1 MRLQSMG
8 EEMGRAPGTPRRWVV
23 GFTATALLALATQ
36 HLGPA
41 AAAGSYDWP
50 QFGGNPQ
57 HSGNNTQETTI
68 NAANAASLTQL
79 LQANLGSTVD
89 GAPAYLSGVATAGG
103 SHDMLFMTTKG
114 GTILAVDAHSGATLW
129 SHSTA
134 SACHINTNSTT
145 SGTPCYTTSS
155 PAIDPNRQYVY
166 SYGLDGDGS
175 NASAL
180 YGRVHKYA
188 VGDGMEVTSGGWPET
203 ATLKGFD
210 EKGSSALA
218 IAAARNG
225 TSYLY
230 VANGGYPGDNGDYQ
244 GHVTTINLATGT
256 QNVFNANCSNLT
268 IHFVE
273 NGIRSGAGQNDCS
286 AVQTAIWAR
295 AAVVY
300 NPATDRIYMSTGNGT
315 FNPGAHDWGDTV
327 FSLNPDGTG
336 ANGNPLGTYTPT
348 DYQTLQNQD
357 ADIGSTA
364 PALLPAPAG
373 SKYAH
378 LALQSGKDSQVRLLN
393 LDALDSSTGQTGGE
407 IQVLPVPQGN
417 EVLSTPAVWVNPAD
431 GSTWAYIVNDSGA
444 SALKLTV
451 DGSGNPSLSTVWKSM
466 NGGFSPLIA
475 NGVLYYAGSNNLWA
489 LDPTTGGTL
498 WHSTAIGG
506 IHWQSPVVANGVLYI
521 TDNSG
526 HLTAFASAAT
536 PTATN
541 TAAPATATNTAV
553 PATSTNTPVP
563 PTATNT
569 AAPSATNTPVPPTAT
584 NTSVPPTATNT
595 SVPSTSTKTPLP
607 PTASNT
613 PVPLTATNTSVPSTA
628 TPTGT
633 PVAAGTEVAI
643 DSGGPAAAPFVADTD
658 VSGGNTATFGA
669 AVDTSAVTNP
679 APQAVYRTER
689 YGDFTYTIPNL
700 TPGGRYLARLHFS
713 EGYWGAVTA
722 GGVGSRVF
730 NVSINGTPVLD
741 HFDVF
746 AVAGGANKAIVR
758 QFPATASG
766 TGTITL
772 QYTTIADNAKSSG
785 IEIIPVAGQTSGLA
799 GYWKFDEGTGTTA
812 ADSSGLGNNGSFN
825 GGVSWTSGQFGA
837 AAHFDGTGYIAA
849 GVVGLPAANAPQT
862 ISWWLNVPSIP
873 SGVANVLSLSNDAA
887 QSAVQPGFRNGTF
900 GVWSYGGTFLVSTAP
915 ASTGAWHHYAYTFDG
930 TTHSLYVDDVLK
942 NSSTRAAQTASPTKL
957 EFGRWTGGSEYL
969 NGSVDDVRIYTRA
982 LSAAE
987 VATLATQP

>member
-1 MRLQSMG
+1 MAH
-8 EEMGRAPGTPRRWVV
+8 APGTPRRWVV

-41 AAAGSYDWP
+41 AAAGPYDWP
-50 QFGGNPQ
+50 QFNGNPQ

-68 NAANAASLTQL
+68 GAANVASLTQL
-79 LQANLGSTVD
+79 FQANLGTTVD
-89 GAPAYLSGVATAGG
+89 GAPAYLSGVATAVG
-103 SHDMLFMTTKG
+103 SRDLLFVTTKTG
-114 GTILAVDAHSGATLW
+114 SIVALDAHTGAALW
-129 SHSTA
+129 SHATA
-134 SACHINTNSTT
+134 STCHINTTSTT

-155 PAIDPNRQYVY
+155 PAVDPNRQYVY

-175 NASAL
+175 NGGAL

-188 VGDGMEVTSGGWPET
+188 VGDGTEVTGGGWPET

-218 IAAARNG
+218 IATARNG

-244 GHVTTINLATGT
+244 GHVTTINLATGA

-273 NGIRSGAGQNDCS
+273 NGVKSGAGQNDCS

-295 AAVVY
+295 PAVVY

-315 FNPGAHDWGDTV
+315 FNPAAHDWGDTV

-336 ANGNPLGTYTPT
+336 GASGNPLGTYTPT
-348 DYQTLQNQD
+348 DYQALQNQD

-378 LALQSGKDSQVRLLN
+378 LALQSGKDSRVRLLN
-393 LDALDSSTGQTGGE
+393 LDTLDGSTGQTGGE
-407 IQVLPVPQGN
+407 LQIVGVPQGG

-431 GSTWAYIVNDSGA
+431 NSTWAFIVDGNGT

-451 DGSGNPSLSTVWKSM
+451 DGGGNPSLSKVWQNG
-466 NGGFSPLIA
+466 NGGFSPLVA
-475 NGVLYYAGSNNLWA
+475 NGVLYYAGSGNLWA
-489 LDPTTGGTL
+489 LDPTTGTSL
-498 WHSTAIGG
+498 WHSTAVGG

-521 TDNSG
+521 ADNSG
-526 HLTAFASAAT
+526 HLTAFAPAAM
-536 PTATN
+536 PTATATSTALPATSTN
-541 TAAPATATNTAV
+541 TAVPATATNTA
-553 PATSTNTPVP
+553 TNTAVP

-569 AAPSATNTPVPPTAT
+569 VAPSATNTTLPPTATNTAVSPTATKTNTPIPPTATNTPVPPTAT
-584 NTSVPPTATNT
+584 NTSVPPTATT
-595 SVPSTSTKTPLP
+595 
-607 PTASNT
+607 
-613 PVPLTATNTSVPSTA
+613 
-628 TPTGT
+628 TGT
-633 PVAAGTEVAI
+633 PVAVGTEVAI

-679 APQAVYRTER
+679 APQTVYRTER
-689 YGDFTYTIPNL
+689 YGNFTYTIPNL
-700 TPGGRYLARLHFS
+700 TPGGSYLARLHFA
-713 EGYWGAVTA
+713 ENYWGAVTG

-730 NVSINGTPVLD
+730 NVSINGTQVLSR
-741 HFDVF
+741 FDVF
-746 AVAGGANKAIVR
+746 AAAGGANKAIVR

-785 IEIIPVAGQTSGLA
+785 IEIIPASGQTSGLA
-799 GYWKFDEGTGTTA
+799 GYWKFDEGSGTST

-825 GGVSWTSGQFGA
+825 GGVGWTSGQFGA

-849 GVVGLPAANAPQT
+849 GVNGLPAANAPQT
-862 ISWWLNVPSIP
+862 ISWWLTVPSIP

-900 GVWSYGGTFLVSTAP
+900 GVWSYGGSFLVSTTP

-930 TTHSLYVDDVLK
+930 TTHSLYVDGVLK
-942 NSSTRAAQTASPTKL
+942 NSSTHAAQTAAPTKL